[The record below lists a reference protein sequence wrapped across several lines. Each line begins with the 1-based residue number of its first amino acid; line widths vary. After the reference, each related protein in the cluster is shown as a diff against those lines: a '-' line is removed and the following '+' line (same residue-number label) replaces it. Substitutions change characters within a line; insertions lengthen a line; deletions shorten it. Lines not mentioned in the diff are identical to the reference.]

1 MPELQKGQTFVD
13 GQTVNA
19 ANLNNLVDLGIALEG
34 LISDKTDTVPAA
46 TDYILFWK
54 GGSLFK
60 CKFSEL
66 PAQVSSV
73 ALAMPTNEL
82 AVTGSPVT
90 STGTLTAAWKNQPG
104 NKFFAGNGTGVGT
117 TPTFRLLGAEDM
129 AIASVVIAATTIDWS
144 LGNVFFKQLVTSST
158 SIGFVNVQDG
168 QTIQVLINQDGVGGR
183 TVGFPSH
190 LWWRGGAYPVQAKVA
205 NTIDIWTFTAYG
217 SGVLGKGDMGY
228 AVID

>member
-34 LISDKTDTVPAA
+34 LISDKTDTVPAL
-46 TDYILFWK
+46 TDYVLFWK

-90 STGTLTAAWKNQPG
+90 TTGTLTAAWKNQPG
-104 NKFFAGNGTGVGT
+104 NKFFAGNGVGAGT

-129 AIASVVIAATTIDWS
+129 AIASVTVAATTVDWS
-144 LGNVFFKQLVTSST
+144 LGNLFYKQVTADTTFSFT
-158 SIGFVNVQDG
+158 NPQDG
-168 QTIQVLINQDGVGGR
+168 QTIQVIIAQDGVGNHN
-183 TVGFPSH
+183 VNMPH
-190 LWWRGGAYPVQAKVA
+190 HIWWRGAAFPIPSFVPNVA
-205 NTIDIWTFTAYG
+205 DIWTFTCYG
-217 SGVLGKGDMGY
+217 TGIFGKADLNY
-228 AVID
+228 RQID